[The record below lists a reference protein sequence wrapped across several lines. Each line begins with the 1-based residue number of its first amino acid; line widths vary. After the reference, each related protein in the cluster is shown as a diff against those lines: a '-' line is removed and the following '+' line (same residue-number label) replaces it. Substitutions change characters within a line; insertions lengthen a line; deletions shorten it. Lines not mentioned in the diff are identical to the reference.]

1 MISIENLA
9 KVVGGYLNKGGWNI
23 PYVDYFTKIQQY
35 LSWYRGSVDD
45 FHNYKV
51 YQGTRIVGC
60 TRATLGMAKTVC
72 EDTAGVLLNEKIKI
86 TMAEPLSQGL
96 IDNVFKANNFY
107 VNANQLVEIASA
119 LGTGAFV
126 NGVDDKRVQKIDY
139 VHGDMIFPLSWENG
153 KIIECAFVIPG
164 KEDGEVYCTL
174 ILHKKN
180 KVTGMYEIETIDLKD
195 NGDRIIPQHI
205 LGGGQVQNK
214 NIFYTKSK
222 NPLFHIIKPNIVNN
236 FDKTCPLGMSIFG
249 NAIETLKNIDIKY
262 DSWRNEFET
271 GKRKI
276 FIKSNLYSITIK
288 TDITDANIVPVVDPT
303 DTMFYEIEWTKDDIP
318 IHEFS
323 PALRDAEHLNSID
336 AELKLLG
343 RKVGL
348 GDNFYSF
355 ISGNVARTA
364 TEVVMSNNVLWR
376 NKNKNELILNEAI
389 TGVCKSILELENIFN
404 GGAYDTE
411 QEIAIYFDDSVIEDT
426 ETKRKNA
433 LEDYNAGIIDR
444 VEYYSIT
451 RGVSREIALK
461 KIAEM
466 DATNTMKETLSFMNG
481 GGFDNGE

>member
-9 KVVGGYLNKGGWNI
+9 KVVSGYLNKGGWNI

-51 YQGTRIVGC
+51 YQGTQIVDC

-72 EDTAGVLLNEKIKI
+72 EDTASVLLNEKIKI
-86 TMAEPLSQGL
+86 TMGDTLSQSL
-96 IDNVFKANNFY
+96 IENVFMANNFY
-107 VNANQLVEIASA
+107 VNSNQLVEIMSA
-119 LGTGAFV
+119 LGTGSFV
-126 NGVDDKRVQKIDY
+126 NSVDKNRVQKIDY
-139 VHGDMIFPLSWENG
+139 VHGDMIFPLTWENG
-153 KIIECAFVIPG
+153 RIIECAFVIPG

-180 KVTGMYEIETIDLKD
+180 EVTGMYEIETIDLTD

-214 NIFYTKSK
+214 SIFYTKSK

-236 FDKTCPLGMSIFG
+236 FDKTCPLGMSVFG
-249 NAIETLKNIDIKY
+249 NAIEVLKNIDIKY

-276 FIKSNLYSITIK
+276 FIKSDLFSVK
-288 TDITDANIVPVVDPT
+288 MSVELGDNIIPSVDPS
-303 DTMFYEIEWTKDDIP
+303 DTIFYQIDWKEGDLP

-323 PALRDAEHLNSID
+323 PTLRDADHLSSMD

-389 TGVCKSILELENIFN
+389 IGVCRSILELENNFN
-404 GGAYDTE
+404 GGSYDTE
-411 QEIAIYFDDSVIEDT
+411 QEITIDFDDSVIEDAQKQR
-426 ETKRKNA
+426 ENA
-433 LEDYNAGIIDR
+433 MAEYNAGIIDR
-444 VEYYSIT
+444 IEYFSIT
-451 RGVSREIALK
+451 KDMTREQARK
-461 KIAEM
+461 FVAEM

-481 GGFDNGE
+481 GGYN